1 MANEVKRFRE
11 SSIEIKL
18 NLEANKQSTH
28 LKKIEKELQDKF
40 KENRKKTI
48 NDLRNG
54 KISVMPD
61 LILWEI
67 NNKKINFW

>member
-1 MANEVKRFRE
+1 MANEVKSFRE

-40 KENRKKTI
+40 KQNEEAHSDRE
-48 NDLRNG
+48 L
-54 KISVMPD
+54 
-61 LILWEI
+61 
-67 NNKKINFW
+67 